1 MEEKKKST
9 MRWILEWAGQKKMDY
24 VWSVILGMGNV
35 IFKII
40 PYFLIATIVRMF
52 LEGNKDFN
60 TYLKNSI
67 CIDISFIVAELCH
80 SLSTTLS
87 HKATFTVLSNI
98 RKACFEK
105 LARVPLGYVKDTSS
119 GTFKNIMVERIDSI
133 ETTLAHIIPEF
144 TSNLLGPIAIL
155 IYFFTIDYRLALW
168 SLLPII
174 IGFLVSAK

>member
-9 MRWILEWAGQKKMDY
+9 MRWILEWARQKKMDY

-67 CIDISFIVAELCH
+67 CIAISFIVAGFVIHSQQLFRIRLRLLCFQ
-80 SLSTTLS
+80 
-87 HKATFTVLSNI
+87 TFVRHVLKS
-98 RKACFEK
+98 
-105 LARVPLGYVKDTSS
+105 
-119 GTFKNIMVERIDSI
+119 
-133 ETTLAHIIPEF
+133 
-144 TSNLLGPIAIL
+144 
-155 IYFFTIDYRLALW
+155 
-168 SLLPII
+168 
-174 IGFLVSAK
+174 

>member
-60 TYLKNSI
+60 TYLKKFNMYSYFLY
-67 CIDISFIVAELCH
+67 CGR
-80 SLSTTLS
+80 
-87 HKATFTVLSNI
+87 VLS
-98 RKACFEK
+98 F
-105 LARVPLGYVKDTSS
+105 
-119 GTFKNIMVERIDSI
+119 
-133 ETTLAHIIPEF
+133 TLNNSFA
-144 TSNLLGPIAIL
+144 
-155 IYFFTIDYRLALW
+155 
-168 SLLPII
+168 
-174 IGFLVSAK
+174 